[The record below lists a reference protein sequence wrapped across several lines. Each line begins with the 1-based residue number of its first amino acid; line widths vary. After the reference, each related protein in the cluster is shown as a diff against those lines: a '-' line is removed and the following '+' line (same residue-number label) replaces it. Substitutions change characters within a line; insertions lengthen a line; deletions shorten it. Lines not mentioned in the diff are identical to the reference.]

1 MFVTLLG
8 IVMLVRFV
16 QPENAPSPMVVTL
29 LGIIEFLQP
38 KSNVFVAVK
47 IIALQLSR
55 ESKYVF
61 SWTARECTSSNACHA
76 IGDSDAGET

>member
-1 MFVTLLG
+1 MLVTLLG

-16 QPENAPSPMVVTL
+16 QPENAPPPMFVTL

-61 SWTARECTSSNACHA
+61 SFDTIIFSNF
-76 IGDSDAGET
+76 GQYSFLQNTVYQ

>member
-1 MFVTLLG
+1 MLTTLLG
-8 IVMLVRFV
+8 IVMLVRPV
-16 QPENAPSPMVVTL
+16 QQSKALFSILVTP

-61 SWTARECTSSNACHA
+61 SSLQYLSRYWVL
-76 IGDSDAGET
+76 